1 MKLIIT
7 AFFLACFLSTAMAQA
22 QDEAALRSMLRSE
35 AGRAVFT
42 RQYHESTP
50 EDRRALRGRVVAL
63 TRKDVFGAR
72 QERPLLSMSD
82 AAAVLMA
89 MGDDESTISALQV
102 PGCLTWDEQMDAA
115 AALSVCR
122 DDRALVLMEGLVTHL
137 EEKLGDTLVLTNDD
151 AEKRS
156 RNDRLGFYC
165 EVLKS
170 MARSA
175 NPAGMPLAR
184 KHRDAFAAL
193 YPSANGR
200 LVVSLLDAEFAE
212 AAKRKAATL
221 KEAVEAAAAAKGKQ
235 GAVPDK

>member
-7 AFFLACFLSTAMAQA
+7 AFFLGCFLSTALAQA
-22 QDEAALRSMLRSE
+22 QDEAALRSTLRTE
-35 AGRAVFT
+35 AGRAGFT

-50 EDRRALRGRVVAL
+50 EERRALRDRVVAL
-63 TRKDVFGAR
+63 TRKDVFGER
-72 QERPLLSMSD
+72 QERPLLSMNH

-89 MGDDESTISALQV
+89 MGDDESTISAFQV
-102 PGCLTWDEQMDAA
+102 LGCLTWDEQMDAA

-122 DDRALVLMEGLVTHL
+122 DDRALALMEGLVTPL
-137 EEKLGDTLVLTNDD
+137 EGKLGDTLVLTHDE

-156 RNDRLGFYC
+156 RNNRLGFYC

-175 NPAGMPLAR
+175 NPAGMAMAR
-184 KHRDAFAAL
+184 RHRDAFAAL
-193 YPSANGR
+193 YPSANGK
-200 LVVSLLDAEFAE
+200 LVVSLLDGELAE
-212 AAKRKAATL
+212 AGKRKAAMR
-221 KEAVEAAAAAKGKQ
+221 EAAEKAAAAKGKQ

>member
-7 AFFLACFLSTAMAQA
+7 AFFLGCFLSTAMAQA
-22 QDEAALRSMLRSE
+22 QDEAALRSTLRSE
-35 AGRAVFT
+35 AGRAEFT

-50 EDRRALRGRVVAL
+50 EEQRALRGRVVAL

-72 QERPLLSMSD
+72 QERPLLSMNH

-89 MGDDESTISALQV
+89 MGDDESTISAFQV
-102 PGCLTWDEQMDAA
+102 LGCLTWDEQMDAA

-122 DDRALVLMEGLVTHL
+122 DDRALALMEGLVTPL
-137 EEKLGDTLVLTNDD
+137 EEKLGDTLMLTHDE

-175 NPAGMPLAR
+175 NPAGMPMAR
-184 KHRDAFAAL
+184 RHRDAFAAR
-193 YPSANGR
+193 YTSENGR
-200 LVVSLLDAEFAE
+200 LVVSLLDGELAEAEKRRTAKRE
-212 AAKRKAATL
+212 AAK
-221 KEAVEAAAAAKGKQ
+221 EAAAARGK
-235 GAVPDK
+235 